1 MTYSP
6 AWCAISHTRGK
17 WQPADHLIYLDEKL
31 RDIAAGRIK
40 RLMVFMPPRHGKSE
54 LISKHFPAW
63 YLGTFPN
70 NHVIL
75 VSYEAD
81 FASSWGRK
89 AREVLDELG
98 DDFGVKV
105 KQESSAAKH
114 WEIEGHSGGMDAAG
128 AYGPITGKGADVLV
142 IDDPVKNAEEAYSP
156 LQREKLWDWYQ
167 STAFTRLEP
176 NGAII
181 LVMTRWHEDDLA
193 GRLLKQEQGQWETVS
208 LPALAE
214 AEDALHRTE
223 GEALWPERF
232 PVEQLLEKKQAVGS
246 YWWSAMYQQR
256 PVPMEGGFFKR
267 DWLQF
272 YDPEYVPYMDIVVQS
287 WDTAQSKS
295 STSDFVVGQV
305 WGRRGPDFYLLDQV
319 RGRLDFDETVTAIKD
334 LSKQWKQCSAKLIE
348 SQTLGAALSSHLKH
362 QIDGII
368 PIDVRASKE
377 LRALNC
383 VPVWQSKNVYLPK
396 PDDGEYVWVQDYVR
410 ELLNFPNAS
419 NDDQVDATTLALNQL
434 RGTLFPDVAAAAVEN
449 ISSQP
454 LPEHNYFIGWIPAR
468 RQDTYTALVLDLGD
482 NTVVS
487 FGKYDAEPIENQI
500 TSMYQL
506 SRMYNGAVVRAIDDL
521 DEAMLFALEVKG
533 VYVQRVA
540 MNRKKWAAA
549 VENLAML
556 MRNDNV
562 IFPHEPNLLA
572 ELEVFK
578 SEFTLDESPDY
589 SIQTGAQSAIHALCL
604 VTYDLI
610 PEVVR
615 DRFRPSI
622 YYSYDRSLFP

>member
-1 MTYSP
+1 
-6 AWCAISHTRGK
+6 
-17 WQPADHLIYLDEKL
+17 
-31 RDIAAGRIK
+31 
-40 RLMVFMPPRHGKSE
+40 MVFMPPRHGKSE
-54 LISKHFPAW
+54 LVSKYFPAW

-70 NHVIL
+70 SHVIL

-81 FASSWGRK
+81 FAASWGRK

-98 DDFGVKV
+98 DDFHVKV

-114 WEIEGHSGGMDAAG
+114 WEIKGHSGGMDAAG

-156 LQREKLWDWYQ
+156 VLREKLWDWYQ

-193 GRLLKQEQGQWETVS
+193 GRLLKLEPGLWEIVS

-214 AEDALHRTE
+214 ADDLLHRAE

-232 PVEQLLEKKQAVGS
+232 PAEQLLEKKQAVGS

-256 PVPMEGGFFKR
+256 PVPTEGGFFKR

-295 STSDFVVGQV
+295 SASDFVVGQV
-305 WGRRGPDFYLLDQV
+305 WGRRGADFYLLDQV
-319 RGRLDFDETVTAIKD
+319 RGRWDFDETVAEIKK
-334 LSKQWKQCSAKLIE
+334 LSYHWPQSSAKIVE
-348 SQTLGAALSSHLKH
+348 AQTLGAALASHLKH
-362 QIDGII
+362 KVEGII
-368 PIDVRASKE
+368 PISVRASKE

-383 VPVWQSKNVYLPK
+383 MPVWQSKNVYIPN
-396 PDDGEYVWVQDYVR
+396 PDDGEYAWVDDYIR
-410 ELLNFPNAS
+410 ELLTFPNAA
-419 NDDQVDATTLALNQL
+419 NDDQTDATTLALNQL
-434 RGTLFPDVAAAAVEN
+434 RGTLFPDVKASMADDIN
-449 ISSQP
+449 SQP
-454 LPEHNYFIGWIPAR
+454 LPDRTYFIGWVPAR
-468 RQDTYTALVLDLGD
+468 QEDRYTALVFDLSN

-487 FGKYDAEPIENQI
+487 FGKFAAEPIENQL

-506 SRMYNGAVVRAIDDL
+506 SRMYNGAVVRAFDGI

-533 VYVQRVA
+533 VYVQRC
-540 MNRKKWAAA
+540 RFTKTQLGAAY
-549 VENLAML
+549 ENLAML
-556 MRNDNV
+556 MSNKH
-562 IFPHEPNLLA
+562 ITFPHEPDLLA

-589 SIQTGAQSAIHALCL
+589 SLQVGAQSAIRALCL
-604 VTYDLI
+604 VTYDMI
-610 PEVVR
+610 PEVVNKK
-615 DRFRPSI
+615 FEPSI